1 MTIDEICC
9 KFSMYNIER
18 GALIMAKKNYTPEEM
33 QAKMEKKASNCK
45 VFFGTFTKALAVFL
59 AIVVAWSL
67 VTIAFVAPSMG
78 GTVVAGTVNNGGS
91 TNTDNSGSVDAPS
104 TEDENLLGGDE
115 TTDVPAGDETTDVP
129 ADDDAT
135 TDAPAGDENADA
147 PAGNTAATK
156 ADVIKLFNDV
166 TAKAAK
172 GSYKLTR
179 TGKFIKPIDVGSA
192 TGALNK
198 IIQGVD
204 ENASLDSVVGGFLGI
219 KAQPITG
226 EVKNGK
232 GEGFDAKY
240 MIKAMTLADA
250 DVKDFSVNGDKYSI
264 QINACTNPG
273 ANSAIAHATNDYIT
287 FAEVNQSIANEV
299 GNAVKVVEGESQAN
313 YNKILFTAT
322 IVDGKLTAL
331 DYSYTFGATLKLK
344 LAVIGATGTGEA
356 SITGKYTN
364 IKY

>member
-1 MTIDEICC
+1 
-9 KFSMYNIER
+9 
-18 GALIMAKKNYTPEEM
+18 MAKKNFTPEEM
-33 QAKMEKKASNCK
+33 QAKMAKKSDNCK
-45 VFFGTFTKALAVFL
+45 LFFGTFTKALAVFL

-67 VTIAFVAPSMG
+67 VAIAFTAPSMG

-91 TNTDNSGSVDAPS
+91 TNTDNNAGSVDAPS
-104 TEDENLLGGDE
+104 TDDESLLGGE
-115 TTDVPAGDETTDVP
+115 ESTDAPAGDETTDAP
-129 ADDDAT
+129 AGDET

-147 PAGNTAATK
+147 PAGDNAAPATK
-156 ADVIKLFNDV
+156 ADVIKFFNAE

-179 TGKFIKPIDVGSA
+179 SGKFIKPIDVGAA
-192 TGALNK
+192 TGALNS
-198 IIQGVD
+198 IITGVD
-204 ENASLDSVVGGFLGI
+204 KNASLDTVVGGFLGI

-240 MIKAMTLADA
+240 MIKAMTLTEA
-250 DVKDFSVNGDKYSI
+250 DVKDFAVNGNKYSI

-273 ANSAIAHATNDYIT
+273 ANSAMAHATNDYVT

-322 IVDGKLTAL
+322 VVDGKITAL
-331 DYSYTFGATLKLK
+331 DYSYSFGATLKIK
-344 LAVIGATGTGEA
+344 LAIMNATGTGEA
-356 SITGKYTN
+356 EITGKYTN
-364 IKY
+364 VKY

>member
-1 MTIDEICC
+1 
-9 KFSMYNIER
+9 
-18 GALIMAKKNYTPEEM
+18 MAKKNFTPEEM
-33 QAKMEKKASNCK
+33 QAKAEKNAANCK
-45 VFFGTFTKALAVFL
+45 LFFGTFTKALAVFL
-59 AIVVAWSL
+59 AIVIAWSL

-78 GTVVAGTVNNGGS
+78 GSTVVSGAVNNDNS
-91 TNTDNSGSVDAPS
+91 TNTDNNVGGNDVATPD
-104 TEDENLLGGDE
+104 DETALPDDE
-115 TTDVPAGDETTDVP
+115 TTDTP
-129 ADDDAT
+129 ADENA
-135 TDAPAGDENADA
+135 DAPADENADA

-179 TGKFIKPIDVGSA
+179 TGKFIKNIDVGSA

-219 KAQPITG
+219 KKDPIVA

-232 GEGFDAKY
+232 GEGFDSKY
-240 MIKAMTLADA
+240 MIKAMALTEA
-250 DVKDFSVNGDKYSI
+250 DVQDFTVNGDKYTV
-264 QINACTNPG
+264 QIKACTNPD
-273 ANSAIAHATNDYIT
+273 ANSALGHASNDYVT
-287 FAEVNQSIANEV
+287 FPEVNQSIANEV
-299 GNAVKVVEGESQAN
+299 GSAVKVVEGESQAN
-313 YNKILFTAT
+313 YTKILFTAT

-331 DYSYTFGATLKLK
+331 DYSYTFSATLKIK
-344 LAVIGATGTGEA
+344 LAIMNATGTGEA

>member
-1 MTIDEICC
+1 
-9 KFSMYNIER
+9 MYNIER
-18 GALIMAKKNYTPEEM
+18 GALIMAKKNFTPEEM
-33 QAKMEKKASNCK
+33 QAKAEKNAANCK
-45 VFFGTFTKALAVFL
+45 LFFGTFTKALAVFL
-59 AIVVAWSL
+59 AIVIAWSL

-78 GTVVAGTVNNGGS
+78 GSTVVSGAVNNDNS
-91 TNTDNSGSVDAPS
+91 TNTDNNVGGNDVATP
-104 TEDENLLGGDE
+104 EDETALPDDE
-115 TTDVPAGDETTDVP
+115 TTDTP
-129 ADDDAT
+129 ADENA
-135 TDAPAGDENADA
+135 DAPADENADA

-179 TGKFIKPIDVGSA
+179 TGKFVKNIDVGSA

-219 KAQPITG
+219 KKDPIVA

-232 GEGFDAKY
+232 GEGFDGKY
-240 MIKAMTLADA
+240 MIKAMALTEA
-250 DVKDFSVNGDKYSI
+250 DVQDFTVNGDKYTV
-264 QINACTNPG
+264 QIKACTNPD
-273 ANSAIAHATNDYIT
+273 ANSALGHASNDYVT
-287 FAEVNQSIANEV
+287 FPEVNQSIANEV
-299 GNAVKVVEGESQAN
+299 GSAVKVVEGESQAN
-313 YNKILFTAT
+313 YTKILFTAT

-331 DYSYTFGATLKLK
+331 DYSYTFSATLKIK
-344 LAVIGATGTGEA
+344 LAIMNATGTGEA

>member
-1 MTIDEICC
+1 
-9 KFSMYNIER
+9 
-18 GALIMAKKNYTPEEM
+18 MAKKNYTPEEM
-33 QAKMEKKASNCK
+33 QAKMEKKSSNCA

-78 GTVVAGTVNNGGS
+78 GTVVAGGAANNGGS
-91 TNTDNSGSVDAPS
+91 TNTDNNVGGNEAVTPD
-104 TEDENLLGGDE
+104 DENLLGGDE
-115 TTDVPAGDETTDVP
+115 NTDVPAGDDE
-129 ADDDAT
+129 T

-147 PAGNTAATK
+147 PAGDKKLTK

-179 TGKFIKPIDVGSA
+179 TGKFIKNIDVGAA
-192 TGALNK
+192 TGALNS
-198 IIQGVD
+198 IITGVD
-204 ENASLDSVVGGFLGI
+204 KNASLDTVVGGFLGI
-219 KAQPITG
+219 KKDPITA

-232 GEGFDAKY
+232 GEGFDGKY
-240 MIKAMTLADA
+240 MIKAMTLTDA
-250 DVKDFSVNGDKYSI
+250 DVKDFAVNGDKYTV

-273 ANSAIAHATNDYIT
+273 ANSALAHATNDYVT
-287 FAEVNQSIANEV
+287 FPEVNASIAKEV
-299 GNAVKVVEGESQAN
+299 GSAVKIVEGESQAI

-322 IVDGKLTAL
+322 IVDGKMTNLE
-331 DYSYTFGATLKLK
+331 YSYTFGATLKIK
-344 LAVIGATGTGEA
+344 LTVMPATGTGEA
-356 SITGKYTN
+356 EITGKYTN